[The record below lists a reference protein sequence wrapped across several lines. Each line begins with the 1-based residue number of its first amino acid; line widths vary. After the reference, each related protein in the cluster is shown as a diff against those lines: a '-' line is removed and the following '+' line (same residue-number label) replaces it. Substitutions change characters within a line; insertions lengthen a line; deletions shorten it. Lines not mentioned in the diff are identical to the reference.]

1 MEEIRYYNIEGAK
14 VPLVISD
21 EETALSR
28 AKAQG
33 RAVLGIMRGDVFLP
47 VPYVAESLEDVD
59 EVFAKRVIL
68 RQMGMPWVIAVTER
82 LIIREFRS
90 EDWDEME
97 FLDHD
102 VFLERDRFEAYIQT
116 QYPFFEYGLWAVVER
131 ASSKL
136 VGRVGVWDG
145 KEDEIHSSEQDIG
158 ERDINEQ
165 NISEQEVNTPL
176 ELGYHIFSAYRCR
189 GYAREACCAVLR
201 WCKQEESTAGR
212 RIYTKIEASNQAS
225 ICLARELGVIRILG
239 KKESLFS

>member
-33 RAVLGIMRGDVFLP
+33 RAVLGIMRGDTFLP

-68 RQMGMPWVIAVTER
+68 RQMGMPWVIVVTER

-97 FLDHD
+97 FLDND

-131 ASSKL
+131 ESSKL

-145 KEDEIHSSEQDIG
+145 KEDEINQSEKDT
-158 ERDINEQ
+158 
-165 NISEQEVNTPL
+165 SEQEANTPL
-176 ELGYHIFSAYRCR
+176 ELGYHIFSACRRR

-201 WCKQEESTAGR
+201 WCEQEESTAGR

-225 ICLARELGVIRILG
+225 ICLARELGVIRIIG
-239 KKESLFS
+239 KEESGT